1 MLALG
6 QSDGESGEARA
17 APFANAPGAGLSDTA
32 RGIVLAGVSH
42 MAGERQV
49 LADISL
55 RLDQRRIGIIGRNG
69 SGKST
74 LARCLNGLIVPQR
87 GRVAVDGLDTASSGR
102 AVRRRVGFVF
112 QNADHQLIMPTV
124 AEDIGFGLR
133 SLGRSGEQSAVAIAA
148 ILEAFGVAHLA
159 QRPVSALSG
168 GEKRL
173 ITLLGVLVMAPRYL
187 VLDEPMG
194 GLDLHQRRRLAGR
207 IGGLAQHVI
216 MITHDFEHLCGFD
229 RVLALHE
236 GRVVLDGPPD
246 LVTGQWMARYA

>member
-1 MLALG
+1 MLASG
-6 QSDGESGEARA
+6 QFEGESGEALA
-17 APFANAPGAGLSDTA
+17 APSAPAPGAGRADQA
-32 RGIVLAGVSH
+32 IVLTGVSH
-42 MAGERQV
+42 VAGERQV
-49 LADISL
+49 LADLSL
-55 RLDQRRIGIIGRNG
+55 RLDERRIGIIGRNG

-74 LARCLNGLIVPQR
+74 LARCLNGLTVPQR
-87 GRVAVDGLDTASSGR
+87 GRVLVDGLDTASSGR
-102 AVRRRVGFVF
+102 AVRRRVGYVF

-133 SLGRSGEQSAVAIAA
+133 SLKRSPEQSAIVTAA

-159 QRPVSALSG
+159 HRPVSELSG

-194 GLDLHQRRRLAGR
+194 GLDLYQRRRFAER
-207 IGGLAQHVI
+207 IDGLAQNVI
-216 MITHDFEHLCGFD
+216 MITHDFEHLSGFD

-246 LVTGQWMARYA
+246 LVTARWTARYA